1 MGRLKK
7 FPMELVPNK
16 RTYIVRLA
24 ALAVSADHPLAN
36 GQKMQVL
43 KKKTLLK
50 IPSIRLV
57 NFELLA
63 FNSSIFSAPE
73 TISTMRTAL

>member
-1 MGRLKK
+1 
-7 FPMELVPNK
+7 MELVPNK

-24 ALAVSADHPLAN
+24 ALAVSANHPLSN

-57 NFELLA
+57 NFALLA
-63 FNSSIFSAPE
+63 FINSIFLAPE
-73 TISTMRTAL
+73 TISTMRAAL